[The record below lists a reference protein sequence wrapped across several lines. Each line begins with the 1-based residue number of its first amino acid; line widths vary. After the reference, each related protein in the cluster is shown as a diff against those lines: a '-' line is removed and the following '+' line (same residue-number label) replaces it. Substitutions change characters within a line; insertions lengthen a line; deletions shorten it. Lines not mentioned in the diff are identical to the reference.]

1 MNLANLLL
9 GPRFNRAYVRARWA
23 VVLVEEQGAGR
34 ANANAMSGA
43 VRALSMVERQNA
55 ISTQIARWLRIT
67 IAASA
72 IATFG
77 APLALALLQITP
89 GWWGYF
95 VIAGNVTFA
104 LLIWNWRV
112 RRILP
117 LPALQAVPTDV
128 EQRLASVLAGNDLR
142 IQGQAAL
149 QRAVIQTLLLISIWT
164 SAAALIT
171 VVTLL
176 QA

>member
-1 MNLANLLL
+1 MNLANLLI
-9 GPRFNRAYVRARWA
+9 GPRFNREYVRARWA
-23 VVLVEEQGAGR
+23 VALAEEQGA
-34 ANANAMSGA
+34 AQSHAMSGA
-43 VRALSMVERQNA
+43 VRALSMVERQRA
-55 ISTQIARWLRIT
+55 ISAQIARWLRIT
-67 IAASA
+67 LAVAA

-77 APLALALLQITP
+77 VPLALALLQITP

-95 VIAGNVTFA
+95 VIAGNVTFD

-112 RRILP
+112 RHILP
-117 LPALQAVPTDV
+117 LPALQAGPTGA
-128 EQRLASVLAGNDLR
+128 EQRLASVLASNDLR

-149 QRAVIQTLLLISIWT
+149 QRAVIQALLLSSIWT

-171 VVTLL
+171 VAALL